1 VGEQLEPRSD
11 EELMLAYVAGDRAAF
26 EELFERY
33 RRLLFTFLLHQ
44 TGDRLVAEDLFQEV
58 FLRVIRARK
67 SFRRGGGPF
76 KSWLMT
82 IARNAVID
90 MRRRAAVRRDVDG
103 VHRQDPERGRAEER
117 IADHKASGDPHQ
129 AAEIG
134 HIRRRIVEALGRL
147 PDEQREVFLL
157 REQVGLDFG
166 GIAELTGCKVATA
179 KSRMRYA
186 LEGLRRQLADVL
198 SAEPSDANG

>member
-1 VGEQLEPRSD
+1 
-11 EELMLAYVAGDRAAF
+11 MLAYVAGDRTAF
-26 EELFERY
+26 EELFGRY

-44 TGDRLVAEDLFQEV
+44 TGDRQAAEDLFQEV
-58 FLRVIRARK
+58 FLRVIRARE
-67 SFRRGGGPF
+67 SFRKGGGPF
-76 KSWLMT
+76 KSWMMT

-90 MRRRAAVRRDVDG
+90 SRRRATVRRDVDG
-103 VHRQDPERGRAEER
+103 RHREDPERGRAEER
-117 IADHKASGDPHQ
+117 IADDKAAGNPHR

-134 HIRRRIVEALGRL
+134 HLRRRIVDALGKL
-147 PDEQREVFLL
+147 PEEQREVFLL
-157 REQVGLDFG
+157 REQVGLDFS

-198 SAEPSDANG
+198 VAEPSDANG

>member
-11 EELMLAYVAGDRAAF
+11 EELMLAYVAGDRTAF
-26 EELFERY
+26 EELFGRY

-44 TGDRLVAEDLFQEV
+44 TGDRQAAEDLFQEV
-58 FLRVIRARK
+58 FLRVIRARA
-67 SFRRGGGPF
+67 SFRKGGGPF

-90 MRRRAAVRRDVDG
+90 SRRRAAVRRDVD
-103 VHRQDPERGRAEER
+103 VKHREDPERGRAEER
-117 IADHKASGDPHQ
+117 IADDKAAGNPHQ

-134 HIRRRIVEALGRL
+134 RLRDRIVEALKQL
-147 PDEQREVFLL
+147 PEEQREVFLL

-198 SAEPSDANG
+198 AAEPSDLNG